1 MPDPRWPVL
10 CKFVNGPLDAV
21 VLPLDQI
28 AADEEAGPVEAVMA
42 VHANHQ
48 PSLVAGVVLIR
59 RAQPVNQRDEI
70 PRLLRRRRNLG
81 NGREFMVLDAALI
94 QPLGIIN
101 GTLMADID
109 NGFDPAFPIPHK
121 EIRRMRIVDF
131 PQRLHSAEDAGDG
144 LRDRDHGLPF
154 GQVLDV
160 PFAFCGKMLQL
171 PAEGES
177 GVDVFVEKG
186 VDEAG

>member
-1 MPDPRWPVL
+1 MPDPRRPML
-10 CKFVNGPLDAV
+10 CKLVNGPLDAV

-28 AADEEAGPVEAVMA
+28 AADEEAGSVEAVMA

-48 PSLVAGVVLIR
+48 PPLVARVVLIR
-59 RAQPVNQRDEI
+59 RAQPVDQRDEI
-70 PRLLRRRRNLG
+70 PRLLRRRRDFRD
-81 NGREFMVLDAALI
+81 GRKLMVLDTPLI

-101 GTLMADID
+101 GTLVADID
-109 NGFDPAFPIPHK
+109 NGFDPAFPILHK
-121 EIRRMRIVDF
+121 EIRRVRIVDF
-131 PQRLHSAEDAGDG
+131 PQSLHGAEDAGDG

-186 VDEAG
+186 MDEAG